1 MKNELLKELYSFDT
15 ACLSDALDS
24 LNIDGGLIGIKP
36 QTRNCDLVGRA
47 FIVNYREASTLDR
60 EKKHPANFIDDVP
73 YGYVPVLAND
83 GRTDCTVWGDILT
96 ETAQRKGIPGTI
108 IDGCC
113 RDIKSIKEKK
123 YAMFSKGVY
132 MQSGKGRTV
141 MTGIGESTTIG
152 GVNIDQG
159 DYIRGDENGVVV
171 IPQKY
176 VEKVIELSKNIL
188 VKEDAIKKLVA
199 KGTRLDRAR
208 KELNYSHA
216 WEKIE

>member
-1 MKNELLKELYSFDT
+1 
-15 ACLSDALDS
+15 
-24 LNIDGGLIGIKP
+24 
-36 QTRNCDLVGRA
+36 
-47 FIVNYREASTLDR
+47 
-60 EKKHPANFIDDVP
+60 
-73 YGYVPVLAND
+73 
-83 GRTDCTVWGDILT
+83 
-96 ETAQRKGIPGTI
+96 
-108 IDGCC
+108 
-113 RDIKSIKEKK
+113 
-123 YAMFSKGVY
+123 